1 MHDQTTP
8 KRFVPNGRADRSK
21 DRRDCDEGRVER
33 RRDRRGDPNADAHAA
48 TLDHQAIAHGPHAVG
63 EVREQRAHR
72 RINPP
77 GHHVRANVFG
87 ERAAVDDDAYR
98 STRWE

>member
-1 MHDQTTP
+1 VHDQTTP
-8 KRFVPNGRADRSK
+8 NRFVPNGRADSSE

-33 RRDRRGDPNADAHAA
+33 RRGRRFDPNADAHAA
-48 TLDHQAIAHGPHAVG
+48 TLDHQAIAHGPHAVR
-63 EVREQRAHR
+63 EAREQRAHR

-87 ERAAVDDDAYR
+87 EWPAVDNDTYR
-98 STRWE
+98 SARWE